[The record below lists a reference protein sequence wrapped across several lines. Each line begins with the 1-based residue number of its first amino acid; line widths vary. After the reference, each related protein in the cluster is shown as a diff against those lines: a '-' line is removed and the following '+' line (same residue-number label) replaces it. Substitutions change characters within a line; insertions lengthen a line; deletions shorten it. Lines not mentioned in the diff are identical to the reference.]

1 MVSHF
6 TKKKMKRQ
14 KKETCP
20 MQELFTVAAK
30 YEEYLR
36 IRADAMYTLREAS
49 VRVSAEEMAA
59 LEEQMR
65 VRGLDDDQVYASLV
79 ERQRALEEKGVF
91 EMYKVQESM
100 LQLYRVLT
108 RRKVALFNGQRMPP
122 LDSIFS
128 K

>member
-1 MVSHF
+1 
-6 TKKKMKRQ
+6 
-14 KKETCP
+14 

-79 ERQRALEEKGVF
+79 ERQRALEKKGVF